1 MPAKFCMHILT
12 SIIQDGGNPFAVTR
26 LLAVNCVTD
35 SSRHTLLLACYIANW
50 LRQVYIINR
59 KITGFH
65 VVQEP
70 TFTHAHENRLLG
82 ASCSK

>member
-1 MPAKFCMHILT
+1 MLANFCMRILT
-12 SIIQDGGNPFAVTR
+12 SIIQGRGNPFAVTK

-35 SSRHTLLLACYIANW
+35 SSRHTLMLARYIANW
-50 LRQVYIINR
+50 LRQVYILHR
-59 KITGFH
+59 RITSFH

-70 TFTHAHENRLLG
+70 TCTHAHENRLLG